1 MSQSESSEPLET
13 GTVTFSSDSKLLSE
27 IGERLIATP
36 DIALSELIKN
46 AYDADATKCNI
57 WLEDDEL
64 IVKDDGHGMTETEF
78 REYWMTIATTS
89 RLEQE
94 TSRRYNR
101 ELTGAK
107 GVGRFA
113 VRNLGLELTIE
124 TVAWY
129 DDHEEYRRLTAD
141 LEWGDFESGEP
152 LQDEKVKYRIEP
164 ASETEEGTT
173 LRISQLQDAW
183 SQEDLEEVSGEVL
196 DIISAPYETNRSEM
210 DPGEE
215 AQEGDPGF
223 SVYFAPPGEGSP
235 EKSAAQEIYERY
247 VMKVGIN
254 VDGETLQYDCE
265 YTYGYDDGE
274 EETRKYKFELDDNL
288 VGDISGEIRYFNWGY
303 PGLFKELDTM
313 DGRSVP
319 KWLRKNGGVRIIDK
333 NFRVP
338 PYGDELNDWLNISE
352 SQARRERQ
360 WRSPFTSDISAD
372 KNQMMADTI
381 KHQLNLPSKNQVLGS
396 IHVSSYRPSEDEEV
410 DDSLNRLVPAM
421 DRQGFVENDAMDQLR
436 DIARGAIEIIAVL
449 DKEEELRREQ
459 QDAEESE
466 SELKDEIDNQQKQI
480 EEELDSVVEELEDE
494 STSTTDSKTES
505 DSEADGQLSIED
517 SILDSENGDES
528 DTTVST
534 TESTVSTGV
543 DGGDIRQKVEKEI
556 KPEIQESYNDLKE
569 KVEEYEEAR
578 AELRSSVESMY
589 LMSAVAA
596 FMTHETSELLRSA
609 DEMIEVWE
617 AIPED
622 ERSEELKHRLEVTRE
637 ARDKFEKQLGYAKRF
652 MEGLEQDK
660 QSELYVKGKVNE
672 VVEQFDHY
680 TDKKDIEI
688 EHKYPKYLQTPP
700 LNPSIYTG
708 VLMNLFT
715 NAVKA
720 VLDVAPE
727 DSGRII
733 RFEAENTDEWHKL
746 RVADTGRGIPDGLQ
760 DRIFDPLFSTTESRE
775 DDPLGAG
782 VGLGLY
788 VVKRVVESSDGE
800 IAVVAPPEGFET
812 CFEVKFER

>member
-1 MSQSESSEPLET
+1 MSQSGSSEPLDT

-46 AYDADATKCNI
+46 SYDADATKCNI
-57 WLEDDEL
+57 WLEEDEL
-64 IVKDDGHGMTETEF
+64 IVKDDGHGMTESEF
-78 REYWMTIATTS
+78 RDYWMTIATTS

-94 TSRRYNR
+94 TSRRYDR

-113 VRNLGLELTIE
+113 VRNLGLELTVD

-129 DDHEEYRRLTAD
+129 DEHGEYRRLVAE

-152 LQDEKVKYRIEP
+152 LQDEKVEYRIES
-164 ASETEEGTT
+164 AAEEEEGTT
-173 LRISQLQDAW
+173 LRISDLQDEW
-183 SQEDLEEVSGEVL
+183 SQEELEEVSGEVL
-196 DIISAPYETNRSEM
+196 DIISAPYETNRSELES
-210 DPGEE
+210 DIKSQKE
-215 AQEGDPGF
+215 DPGF
-223 SVYFAPPGEGSP
+223 TVYFAPPGQGSP
-235 EKSAAQEIYERY
+235 QKSAAQEIYERY
-247 VMKVGIN
+247 VMKVEIS
-254 VDGETLQYDCE
+254 VDEDTLSYNCQ
-265 YTYGYDDGE
+265 YTYGYEEGE
-274 EETRKYKFELDDNL
+274 DKTREYEFELDDNL
-288 VGDISGEIRYFNWGY
+288 IGEISGEIRYFNWNY
-303 PGLFKELDTM
+303 SGLFKGLDTM

-338 PYGDELNDWLNISE
+338 PYGDELNDWLNVSE
-352 SQARRERQ
+352 SQARRERN
-360 WRSPFTSDISAD
+360 WRSPFTSEISD
-372 KNQMMADTI
+372 NGNQMLADTRD
-381 KHQLNLPSKNQVLGS
+381 HQLNLPAKNRVLGS
-396 IHVSSYRPSEDEEV
+396 INVSSYRPGEDEEI
-410 DDSLNRLVPAM
+410 DESMNRLVPAM
-421 DRQGFVENDAMDQLR
+421 DRQGFVENDAMEQLR
-436 DIARGAIEIIAVL
+436 DIARGAIEIIAIV
-449 DKEEELRREQ
+449 DKEEELRRKEKE
-459 QDAEESE
+459 AEETE
-466 SELKDEIDNQQKQI
+466 SDLKDEIDEQREQV
-480 EEELDSVVEELEDE
+480 EEELDSVVEEFETE
-494 STSTTDSKTES
+494 STSTPES
-505 DSEADGQLSIED
+505 GGVQEDDEQLSLDD
-517 SILDSENGDES
+517 SVLNGGTTTKS
-528 DTTVST
+528 NTTVEGTKSP
-534 TESTVSTGV
+534 VSSGIEGKSV
-543 DGGDIRQKVEKEI
+543 RQKVENEL
-556 KPEIQESYNDLKE
+556 KPEIQDSYNDLKE

-617 AIPED
+617 EIPQE
-622 ERSEELKHRLEVTRE
+622 ERSEKLEERLEVTRE
-637 ARDKFEKQLGYAKRF
+637 ARDKFDKQLGYAKRF

-660 QSELYVKGKVNE
+660 QDELYVKGKVNE

-688 EHKYPKYLQTPP
+688 EHEYPRRLQTPP

-715 NAVKA
+715 NAIKA
-720 VLDVAPE
+720 VLDVAPK

-733 RFEAENTDEWHKL
+733 RFSAENTDEWHKL
-746 RVADTGRGIPDGLQ
+746 QVADTGTGIPDGQ
-760 DRIFDPLFSTTESRE
+760 RDRIFDPLFSTTERRD

-788 VVKRVVESSDGE
+788 VVKRVVESTDGE
-800 IAVVAPPEGFET
+800 IAVVEPPEGFNT